1 MMKKLLPILLILQI
15 FCIGSFAQE
24 KKPTKQET
32 MDWIADKMKLIQG
45 SYTWERTHY
54 EYKSGTVHFCLKYR
68 MPWGDVLQ
76 ECFDISLQNVL
87 EISPRYYNKSE
98 SGFIVSGKDVI
109 CQNSGCHSKFYSWS
123 NSSSKEQLA
132 RFAIT
137 DFSSEPNLEERMFKA
152 FQTLAEYNNAE
163 KPKETF

>member
-1 MMKKLLPILLILQI
+1 MMKRLLPILLILQI

-54 EYKSGTVHFCLKYR
+54 EYKSGKVHFCLKYH
-68 MPWGDVLQ
+68 MPWGAVLQ
-76 ECFDISLQNVL
+76 ECFDIHLQNVL
-87 EISPRYYNKSE
+87 EISPNKSE
-98 SGFIVSGKDVI
+98 SGFIASGKDVI
-109 CQNSGCHSKFYSWS
+109 CQNNGCHSKFYSWS
-123 NSSSKEQLA
+123 NSFSKESLA

-137 DFSSEPNLEERMFKA
+137 DFSSEPKLEERMFKA
-152 FQTLAEYNNAE
+152 FQTLAEYNKSE
-163 KPKETF
+163 LPKEVF